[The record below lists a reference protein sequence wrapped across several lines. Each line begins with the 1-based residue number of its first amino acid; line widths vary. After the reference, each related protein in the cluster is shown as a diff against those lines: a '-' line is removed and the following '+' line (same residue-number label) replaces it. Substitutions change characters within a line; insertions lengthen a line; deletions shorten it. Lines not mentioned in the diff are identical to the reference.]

1 MAQNVNP
8 IFGRIPVIA
17 YVNGVTAANTA
28 KDGTGTVDFLK
39 TDGTSVT
46 YTAPTDGAWLRN
58 ITVDP
63 RGTNVASV
71 MRIFLC
77 RNTTN
82 TTATNN
88 MKIREAS
95 LPATTNTEVA
105 ALNAT
110 QVIPINMALP
120 SGFSIFVTLGT
131 AVAGGY
137 VVAAE
142 ILEYTA

>member
-46 YTAPTDGAWLRN
+46 YTAPADGAWLRN

-71 MRIFLC
+71 MRILS
-77 RNTTN
+77 RRSLSMRA
-82 TTATNN
+82 AT
-88 MKIREAS
+88 
-95 LPATTNTEVA
+95 
-105 ALNAT
+105 
-110 QVIPINMALP
+110 
-120 SGFSIFVTLGT
+120 
-131 AVAGGY
+131 
-137 VVAAE
+137 
-142 ILEYTA
+142 